1 MQLDTYFLKFEYL
14 DYENVKPFK
23 MFHVFNLL
31 NHAPNPFKM
40 QHMSEIFKLNFSE
53 LLSIYNLTTRQISKF
68 SKID

>member
-40 QHMSEIFKLNFSE
+40 QHMSEIFKLNF
-53 LLSIYNLTTRQISKF
+53 F
-68 SKID
+68 